1 MANKS
6 PTSKWEAV
14 DKTGMMLDGYVK
26 TNNTIIRKILSDYN
40 PSTAVVYIVI
50 LSHKNEHDG
59 YSWPKVET
67 IQRET
72 GLGRGTVKR
81 ALNDLVEGGYLFISS
96 GDSMHSNR
104 YYFPKESFF
113 NPVEITGLKRKTQS
127 STSSSKKR
135 DTIPTSQAKVL
146 DTPKESND
154 ENDEGGLPNFDF

>member
-6 PTSKWEAV
+6 PTSKWDTL

-26 TNNTIIRKILSDYN
+26 TNNTIMRQILLDYN
-40 PSTAVVYIVI
+40 PSTLSVYLVI

-59 YSWPKVET
+59 YSWPKIET
-67 IQRET
+67 IQKET

-96 GDSMHSNR
+96 GNSMHSNR

-113 NPVEITGLKRKTQS
+113 NPTAIVGLKRLQKK
-127 STSSSKKR
+127 SSSPKKR
-135 DTIPTSQAKVL
+135 DTIPTSQVKVL
-146 DTPKESND
+146 DTPKESPIDN
-154 ENDEGGLPNFDF
+154 GGLPDDFEF